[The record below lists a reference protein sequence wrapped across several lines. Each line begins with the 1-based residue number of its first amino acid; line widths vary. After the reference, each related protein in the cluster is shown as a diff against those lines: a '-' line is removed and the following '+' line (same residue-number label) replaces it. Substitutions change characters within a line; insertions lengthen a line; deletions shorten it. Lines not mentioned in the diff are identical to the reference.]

1 MIARMF
7 SKSHRSLISFIA
19 LIAILFS
26 GLAPTL
32 SFAFG
37 NNDHIKITELICTSN
52 HQYKTIEID
61 IGSKDTKPDAHNKTS
76 CLDHCLYCSNTF
88 TSDLAPNKNL
98 DFNFLIFSYLAFFK
112 YDYINPVSIVLDL
125 SSHSPQAPPLV

>member
-1 MIARMF
+1 MIAQMF

-52 HQYKTIEID
+52 HQYKMIEVD
-61 IGSKDTKPDAHNKTS
+61 LGSKDTKSDAHNKTS

-88 TSDLAPNKNL
+88 TSDLAPNKNV
-98 DFNFLIFSYLAFFK
+98 DFNFLTLVILLSFNMT
-112 YDYINPVSIVLDL
+112 ISI
-125 SSHSPQAPPLV
+125 Q

>member
-1 MIARMF
+1 MIAQMF

-52 HQYKTIEID
+52 HQYKMIEVD
-61 IGSKDTKPDAHNKTS
+61 LGSKDTKSDAHNKTS

-88 TSDLAPNKNL
+88 TSDLAPNKNV
-98 DFNFLIFSYLAFFK
+98 DFNFLTFSHFAFFQ
-112 YDYINPVSIVLDL
+112 YDYINPVSTVLDL

>member
-1 MIARMF
+1 MF
-7 SKSHRSLISFIA
+7 SKSRRSFISFIA

-52 HQYKTIEID
+52 HQYKMIEVD
-61 IGSKDTKPDAHNKTS
+61 LGSKDTKSDAHNKTS

-88 TSDLAPNKNL
+88 TSDLAPNKNV
-98 DFNFLIFSYLAFFK
+98 DFNFLTFSHFAFFQ

>member
-1 MIARMF
+1 MF
-7 SKSHRSLISFIA
+7 SKSRRSFISFIA

-52 HQYKTIEID
+52 HQYKMIEVD
-61 IGSKDTKPDAHNKTS
+61 LGSKDTKSDAHNKTS

-88 TSDLAPNKNL
+88 TSDLAPNKNV
-98 DFNFLIFSYLAFFK
+98 DFNFLAFSHFAFFQ